1 MRYYLKGVLRA
12 SVKGFRTGD
21 FTLAESIDDHNDRI
35 LSDMFARLVS
45 GNLVYFKQITKTSIT
60 VWHRSTRPGVL
71 VQESHIWK
79 KDGELIPLS
88 HQNINSFKDLQR
100 GCGYITGAYITA
112 KEAY

>member
-21 FTLAESIDDHNDRI
+21 FALVESIDNHNDRI
-35 LSDMFARLVS
+35 LSDLFTKLVS
-45 GNLVYFKQITKTSIT
+45 GDLAYFKQETKTSLI

-79 KDGELIPLS
+79 RNGELIPLS
-88 HQNINSFKDLQR
+88 HQNINSLRDLQ
-100 GCGYITGAYITA
+100 GGGYITGAYITA
-112 KEAY
+112 KEAC